1 MCIPEWDWSFVCS
14 VTSAVAAVISAIVA
28 IVAVILSVHV
38 AYKQGEAAKEQTRLA
53 EEQKGIAERQAAFEL
68 EINQRE
74 ERRHANWVDAEVCA
88 FLQKHSAE
96 RWLMPLCFAA
106 FAFDKTRPYHRELYR
121 DFCCLTNEVQRALF
135 EREGISLRV
144 DEWDR
149 DKSLFS
155 SCVGALK
162 ELSARSFPD
171 DHSSVLYDNGKYLR
185 RVLAYGEARVDVVAR
200 GARSAQPL
208 GRLYEQRIVDV
219 LSDAFD
225 GTGDYCHE
233 PISLL
238 TKEYSFAGSSEI
250 EACLFVAELCMYL
263 ATLGTASEESK
274 DEYGSLDDYFASG
287 DCTMEDLF
295 LRVLFEVYVRLL
307 RNPLVGL

>member
-14 VTSAVAAVISAIVA
+14 VASSVAAVVSAIVA
-28 IVAVILSVHV
+28 IVAVILSVRV
-38 AYKQGEAAKEQTRLA
+38 AYKQGEAAKEQTRLT

-106 FAFDKTRPYHRELYR
+106 SAFDKTWPYRRELYR
-121 DFCCLTNEVQRALF
+121 DFCCLTNEVQHALF

-155 SCVGALK
+155 SCVDALK
-162 ELSARSFPD
+162 ELSAHSFPD
-171 DHSSVLYDNGKYLR
+171 DQSSVLYDNGKYLR
-185 RVLAYGEARVDVVAR
+185 RVLSYSEARVDVVAR
-200 GARSAQPL
+200 DARSAQPL

-225 GTGDYCHE
+225 GMGDYCHE

-238 TKEYSFAGSSEI
+238 MKEYSFAGSSEI

-263 ATLGTASEESK
+263 ATLGTSSEESE

-307 RNPLVGL
+307 RNC